1 MTNKPASAH
10 RKRALGLWMC
20 TALVVG
26 NMVGSGVF
34 LLPATLGAY
43 GGISI
48 IGWLI
53 TTAGAMLLA
62 LMFSRLSRMVPK
74 AGGPYA
80 YTRRGLGDF
89 AGFLVAWGYWI
100 SIWTSNAAIAVAF
113 VSYLTVFWPALES
126 SSALAA
132 SVAIGSIWLL
142 SWVNAAGVKS
152 AGVVQ
157 LVTTILKLLPLIV
170 IATLG
175 LFYFNAD
182 HFRPFNVSGETNFSA
197 ITATVA
203 FTLWAFL
210 GLESATIPA
219 DDVVDPERT
228 IPRATMLGTVIA
240 AVVYIFGTVAV
251 MGILPPEALAASAA
265 PFADAAGQV
274 WGGWAAYAVAGGAA
288 ISCFGALNG
297 WILLQGQIPLAA
309 ANDGLFPAGFG
320 RLSKRRTPAFGILAS
335 SVLVTVVIG
344 MNYTKSFVEQFN
356 FIIMLATLHTLIPY
370 VLSSMSQLMI
380 FVNERTSLKGERLL
394 GPTLIASLAF
404 LYSLWA
410 VAGAGRDIV
419 YYGFLLLLAGVPV
432 YVWIAWRRSDDSGQP
447 TIEVNE

>member
-1 MTNKPASAH
+1 MTESSTSTP
-10 RKRALGLWMC
+10 RRRALGLWMC

-34 LLPATLGAY
+34 LLPASLGAY

-113 VSYLTVFWPALES
+113 VSYLTVFWPALATS
-126 SSALAA
+126 NALAA
-132 SVAIGSIWLL
+132 VVAIGSIWLL
-142 SWVNAAGVKS
+142 SWVNAAGVRN
-152 AGVVQ
+152 AGVLQ
-157 LVTTILKLLPLIV
+157 LVTTVLKLLPLIV
-170 IATLG
+170 IATFG
-175 LFYFNAD
+175 LLFFNAD
-182 HFRPFNVSGETNFSA
+182 HFTPFNVSGESNLSA
-197 ITATVA
+197 ITTTVA

-210 GLESATIPA
+210 GLESAPIPA
-219 DDVVDPERT
+219 DDVEDPERT
-228 IPRATMLGTVIA
+228 IPRATMLGTVLA
-240 AVVYIFGTVAV
+240 ALVYVFGTVAV
-251 MGILPPEALAASAA
+251 MGILPPATLAASTA
-265 PFADAAGQV
+265 PFADAAGRV

-335 SVLVTVVIG
+335 SVLVTILIG
-344 MNYTKSFVEQFN
+344 MNYTKTFVEQFN
-356 FIIMLATLHTLIPY
+356 FIILLATLHTLIPY

-380 FVNERTSLKGERLL
+380 FVTERTRFNAERLL

-410 VAGAGRDIV
+410 VAGAGQETV
-419 YYGFLLLLAGVPV
+419 YYGFLLLLAGIPV
-432 YVWIAWRRSDDSGQP
+432 YVWIVWRRGDGVGNPKNGDL
-447 TIEVNE
+447 